1 MKSCSTTKAV
11 FLACNTNLQDTDI
24 RYKSFYSKHKDLQ
37 NPETVCS
44 ERNNNLIFYL
54 ANFAFVCLSKIWELY
69 INFVVSL
76 TFTGT
81 SPSKTSYVMNLL
93 FIKKTVVI
101 VKYMYMYLLVML
113 NLNTQ
118 SSNLP
123 FTTLKSLRID
133 AMYLINW
140 HGIKM
145 FNTKVLNY

>member
-1 MKSCSTTKAV
+1 
-11 FLACNTNLQDTDI
+11 
-24 RYKSFYSKHKDLQ
+24 
-37 NPETVCS
+37 
-44 ERNNNLIFYL
+44 
-54 ANFAFVCLSKIWELY
+54 
-69 INFVVSL
+69 
-76 TFTGT
+76 
-81 SPSKTSYVMNLL
+81 
-93 FIKKTVVI
+93 
-101 VKYMYMYLLVML
+101 ML